1 MNLTRREFVKGG
13 LASLGFLALPGGLFA
28 APLDWKPKR
37 KPDLVFGVL
46 ADTHLMVDRRNGKY
60 LYPTMRL
67 DYIRNAFKHFKAKN
81 IDAFVHLG
89 DASHRGD
96 IREWEFHKE
105 VYEEVFGKSGPPRI
119 VVVGNHELFECD
131 KEWFPNDWRSR
142 MIGADL
148 ARHYE
153 RIWGMPYSET
163 LHREING
170 YHFFGTHWGVDGP
183 SAQQHGVKMS
193 EYINAHAEEF
203 ALKGEKP
210 FFILSHKM
218 TYFACNSKLKAFPNA
233 IAFCGH
239 WHSSMAN
246 WRTNIMYDRNYK
258 LFPYINCG
266 ACRYD
271 GGNGLSEDCMK
282 ERTEGWSDADFH
294 FQHPSRQGLVVS
306 VFDGVGVVM
315 DRREF
320 TRGGRIGPPWMFPVG
335 QFETK
340 PYSQATLKTK
350 IGNPEFRPD
359 AKIQTYMD
367 KVDTGGKPI
376 LPKRVKDLI
385 ANMYRKPQRKVEKP
399 SLWIE
404 IPMADGNPKSR
415 VYAYDVVVM
424 ADDDSENRYFKSVF
438 FAGVGFG
445 EGHEDNDGIT
455 LVDVPVQDLPKGKKL
470 TVAVRPVSSLGT
482 KGKTIGTT
490 MRV

>member
-1 MNLTRREFVKGG
+1 MNLTRREFVKES
-13 LASLGFLALPGGLFA
+13 LVTLGFLALPGGLWA
-28 APLDWKPKR
+28 APAGWKPKGR
-37 KPDLVFGVL
+37 KPNLVFGVL
-46 ADTHLMVDRRNGKY
+46 ADTHLMVNRRNGKT

-67 DYIRNAFKHFKAKN
+67 DYIRNAFKYFRTKN

-153 RIWGMPYSET
+153 RIWGMPYAET

-183 SAQQHGVKMS
+183 SAQQHGVKMAN
-193 EYINAHAEEF
+193 YINAHAEEF

-218 TYFACNSKLKAFPNA
+218 TYFACNSKLREFPNA
-233 IAFCGH
+233 IGFCGH
-239 WHSSMAN
+239 WHTSLAN
-246 WRTNIMYDRNYK
+246 WQSIYYERNYK

-271 GGNGLSEDCMK
+271 GENGLRQDGLK
-282 ERTEGWSDADFH
+282 ERPNDLRDPGDHH
-294 FQHPSRQGLVVS
+294 FEFPSRQGLVVS
-306 VFDGVGVVM
+306 VYDDMVVM
-315 DRREF
+315 ERREF
-320 TRGGRIGPPWMFPVG
+320 GEGGSLGPEWVFPVG
-335 QFETK
+335 KFDTK
-340 PYSQATLKTK
+340 PYSKDTLAAK
-350 IGNPEFRPD
+350 IGSPEFS
-359 AKIQTYMD
+359 AKAKLDVAKAVVSVYE
-367 KVDTGGKPI
+367 
-376 LPKRVKDLI
+376 
-385 ANMYRKPQRKVEKP
+385 RKQAKGEKP
-399 SLWIE
+399 RKEPGIRIG
-404 IPMADGNPKSR
+404 IPEASGNPASR
-415 VYAYDVVVM
+415 AFAYDVVVQG
-424 ADDDSENRYFKSVF
+424 DDPKARYFKSVYF
-438 FAGVGFG
+438 SGVNAGI
-445 EGHEDNDGIT
+445 GHEPNKGLT
-455 LVDVPVQDLPKGKKL
+455 RVDIPASELPAGKKL
-470 TVAVRPVSSLGT
+470 TIAVRPVSSLGT

-490 MRV
+490 FKV